1 MVETRNISLG
11 GLLFH
16 VELPAYS
23 VLNGYLADLKKVL
36 RGSEG
41 QADILQEVEFR
52 LAELFSEFM
61 GSGRTVVTL
70 EDVEKACGQLGEP
83 TEFGDPDLDESRQG
97 RHREDERSGADHAH
111 KQRRIF
117 RDPDDRI
124 IGGVATG
131 LAHRLG
137 ADPVWIRFLAV
148 LLLFLSGP
156 VVVLLYI
163 VLWSIIPKARSVS
176 DRVAMKGD
184 PVTVDAIKDT
194 VEDQLKQA
202 REQFD
207 NPQFKGRIRSGWN
220 RFISLGLP
228 QFLKAVLKVLG
239 WFIVFVVVIILLAL
253 GGAIISALVTG
264 QWNWTF

>member
-16 VELPAYS
+16 VELPAFS

-41 QADILQEVEFR
+41 KEDILQEVESR
-52 LAELFSEFM
+52 LAELFSGFM

-70 EDVEKACGQLGEP
+70 EDVEKACRQLGEP
-83 TEFGDPDLDESRQG
+83 TEFGDPDLDEARQG
-97 RHREDERSGADHAH
+97 SHQEGEHTGAQGDQ
-111 KQRRIF
+111 KQRRMF

-131 LAHRLG
+131 LAHRIG
-137 ADPVWIRFLAV
+137 VDPVLIRFLAV

-156 VVVLLYI
+156 VVVMLYI
-163 VLWSIIPKARSVS
+163 LLWCIIPKARSVS

-207 NPQFKGRIRSGWN
+207 NPHVKGRIRSGWN
-220 RFISLGLP
+220 RFISHDLP

-239 WFIVFVVVIILLAL
+239 WFIVFVGVIILLAI

-264 QWNWTF
+264 NWGWAF